1 MKIQLTG
8 DCRSFFA
15 ELQSCLPPQEICDSL
30 LHRISGQLP
39 NTLSA
44 RRRNHRR
51 ARELPTDSS
60 PRHISRAPAGSDRVG
75 LQIVLSFVN
84 TPSTWRRRRRRS
96 GFRRSAIA
104 VQLVLWRNLVRFK
117 SAQKSWLLYVQCKK
131 NQRGRW
137 WAELLLRRRNRRKK
151 LIEEGRLSGLGFGAP
166 TFRVAYLKYH
176 WSCCCCCI
184 CMYSVGRIREELKY
198 CWGRKQEE
206 EDW

>member
-15 ELQSCLPPQEICDSL
+15 ELQSCLPPQEISDSL

-39 NTLSA
+39 STFSA

-60 PRHISRAPAGSDRVG
+60 PRHISRATAGSDRVG
-75 LQIVLSFVN
+75 LQIVLSLEN
-84 TPSTWRRRRRRS
+84 TPSTWRRRRKRRS
-96 GFRRSAIA
+96 GLRRSAIA

-117 SAQKSWLLYVQCKK
+117 SAQKSWLLYVQCKR
-131 NQRGRW
+131 NQRGRR

-151 LIEEGRLSGLGFGAP
+151 LI
-166 TFRVAYLKYH
+166 
-176 WSCCCCCI
+176 
-184 CMYSVGRIREELKY
+184 
-198 CWGRKQEE
+198 
-206 EDW
+206 

>member
-30 LHRISGQLP
+30 LHRISVQLP

-44 RRRNHRR
+44 RRRNHQR

-60 PRHISRAPAGSDRVG
+60 PRHISRAAAGSDRVG

-84 TPSTWRRRRRRS
+84 TPSTWRRRRRRRRRS

-104 VQLVLWRNLVRFK
+104 VQLVLWRNL
-117 SAQKSWLLYVQCKK
+117 
-131 NQRGRW
+131 G
-137 WAELLLRRRNRRKK
+137 
-151 LIEEGRLSGLGFGAP
+151 
-166 TFRVAYLKYH
+166 
-176 WSCCCCCI
+176 I
-184 CMYSVGRIREELKY
+184 CMYSARRIKEQGDELNC
-198 CWGRKQEE
+198 CWGEE
-206 EDW
+206 TGGRSW